1 MSKVEN
7 LISDLCPHGVPVYS
21 LGEIGTTV
29 SGLRGKSKDDFS
41 DGNAPYVSYVEIF
54 NNPGINFVPG
64 KRVKVG
70 AGENQ
75 SPIQLGDVLVTG
87 SSETRNECGM
97 TSVVTFQPEL
107 PIYLN
112 SFCFIW
118 RPNKDVELDPQFAKH
133 LFRAQAFRD
142 QVIETANGV
151 TRQNISKPKFLDIE
165 VPLPPLA
172 VQHEIA
178 SILNKFI
185 DLEAELEAELEAR
198 KTQYEYYRSDL
209 LSFRDAESVGV
220 RRVQLG
226 DICEYRKER
235 SNYSAGTFLYV
246 GVQDLLQER
255 RGVSGDARFVSSAGH
270 DIFMPGDVLLGNI
283 RPYLKKVWHAD
294 VEGRTNGDVLVVTPR
309 KEASTELDTSYLYF
323 LLSSDDFFGYCV
335 QTSKGAKMPRGDK
348 QAILRYEIPV
358 PSIETQRRIVKVLTS
373 FETLTQD
380 LDIGLPAEISAR
392 RQQYEYYR
400 NKLLTFKELEV
411 A

>member
-1 MSKVEN
+1 LNANASTEN
-7 LISDLCPHGVPVYS
+7 GQYAFFTTAREISRIDHYRWDEEALLIA
-21 LGEIGTTV
+21 
-29 SGLRGKSKDDFS
+29 
-41 DGNAPYVSYVEIF
+41 GNANV
-54 NNPGINFVPG
+54 
-64 KRVKVG
+64 
-70 AGENQ
+70 
-75 SPIQLGDVLVTG
+75 GDVKHYFGKFDAYQRTYVLTKFNK
-87 SSETRNECGM
+87 SINPRFLMYMLENDLHQYLLDKTNSAAM
-97 TSVVTFQPEL
+97 TYIVLSTL
-107 PIYLN
+107 
-112 SFCFIW
+112 
-118 RPNKDVELDPQFAKH
+118 
-133 LFRAQAFRD
+133 
-142 QVIETANGV
+142 
-151 TRQNISKPKFLDIE
+151 QNFPVL
-165 VPLPPLA
+165 LPPL
-172 VQHEIA
+172 EIQ
-178 SILNKFI
+178 SEIVRILDTFTEQ
-185 DLEAELEAELEAR
+185 EAKLEAELEAR
-198 KTQYEYYRSDL
+198 KTQYEYYRSHL
-209 LSFRDAESVGV
+209 LSFRDAEAVGV

-235 SNYSAGTFLYV
+235 SNYSTGTFLYV

-255 RGVSGDARFVSSAGH
+255 RGVSDDARFVSSAGH

-309 KEASTELDTSYLYF
+309 KEALTELDTSYLYF

-392 RQQYEYYR
+392 HQQYEYYR

>member
-1 MSKVEN
+1 MKTVSD
-7 LISDLCPHGVPVYS
+7 LIDDLCPNGV
-21 LGEIGTTV
+21 
-29 SGLRGKSKDDFS
+29 
-41 DGNAPYVSYVEIF
+41 NYVSL
-54 NNPGINFVPG
+54 
-64 KRVKVG
+64 K
-70 AGENQ
+70 
-75 SPIQLGDVLVTG
+75 DVAAIGTG
-87 SSETRNECGM
+87 SSNRNESNTEGKYPFYVR
-97 TSVVTFQPEL
+97 SKEVKRIDTFE
-107 PIYLN
+107 
-112 SFCFIW
+112 F
-118 RPNKDVELDPQFAKH
+118 D
-133 LFRAQAFRD
+133 
-142 QVIETANGV
+142 ETAIVIPGEGGV
-151 TRQNISKPKFLDIE
+151 GDIFHYAEGKYALHQRAYRIAFHDERVIAKFAYYYLKVEFKAFILKKAVDGTVTSIRKPMIE
-165 VPLPPLA
+165 DFRIPLPPIE
-172 VQHEIA
+172 VQREIVR
-178 SILNKFI
+178 ILDTFTE
-185 DLEAELEAELEAR
+185 LETELEAELEAR
-198 KTQYEYYRSDL
+198 KTQYEYYRSHL
-209 LSFRDAESVGV
+209 LSFRDAEAVGV

-235 SNYSAGTFLYV
+235 SNYSTGTFLYV

-255 RGVSGDARFVSSAGH
+255 RGVSDDARFVSSAGH

-309 KEASTELDTSYLYF
+309 KEALTELDTSYLYF